1 MSGDAIALVK
11 IRAAKI
17 YVRRKDLASLKAIH
31 SPVTVIAE
39 MTPSSDHLT
48 AFIGLPSFPIFV
60 ERGLAVMAGK
70 TLSIGTDFSWCDR
83 TGKRLYEFEDGV
95 LVGKRT

>member
-1 MSGDAIALVK
+1 MSGDPFALVK
-11 IRAAKI
+11 IRSAKI
-17 YVRRKDLASLKAIH
+17 YVRRKDIASLKALH
-31 SPVTVIAE
+31 SPVLVIAE
-39 MTPSSDHLT
+39 VAPSSDHLT
-48 AFIGLPSFPIFV
+48 AFVGLPSFPIFV